1 MDTSQSSSQSPAPV
15 EDLYS
20 QFPSYLGAA
29 DNHNLGNTGTSW
41 LEPETYITKFGNAGK
56 FIAASILSGANSF
69 YQTGVQVGRWAGA
82 DIEADSTEGFIS
94 SVDSDLGMYYRAN
107 KESADLAGFV
117 LGSIVPGLGGVKVL
131 NAGQNAL
138 RAAKFEG
145 FIGRNLSKATGLL
158 APDVQK
164 YVRFASNEINSSLSA
179 TKLLNVNTVRA
190 IGAGFWQNT
199 LEAAAFETVV
209 QATMFKSPILEQQ
222 DIGDIV
228 TNVAIGGVVGGVI
241 GAAFTTPGIFGKL
254 KQAVGEDK
262 VARLPFTERP
272 QFAEITKP
280 SERISALAWDAET
293 SAIPVILKDADG
305 DPVYNNFAVNKTLYE
320 DKLRKNFND
329 IRTEIHKLIPG
340 GDKDLGNIIANASA
354 PAIDSTTGL
363 YKAGYAQGYFDSFS
377 GAVAIARPNQLTSA
391 EIAMNTALKTGKA
404 TESNLAVRYV
414 KVIGENAGQVLDAPP
429 ALLSIADTVMDQSA
443 VFKAVKEFK
452 FSSKQMWNAAELSGS
467 KAHIEAE
474 ARQIWASKVLPKI
487 PEDALIHEF
496 DLPMLE
502 RMYEDKLWGGKIRIS
517 RGEGPS
523 LEVFTPQSAQEL
535 FDLIKESK
543 LESAVRLLEKMS
555 LEGNIPIEQGTAA
568 IAKITNTKL
577 SWLEGDKL
585 VSEFDD
591 LFAHQADAVSY
602 LKTLEVKGLTTK
614 GSEVTD
620 PLLLPKHA
628 KVVYEI
634 DKNIKGLHEN
644 IADAMTFYQAQQK
657 LYNETAKVAVAKVLG
672 NGAENLPDITTSMTA
687 RMDHVS
693 ASAGMVSFANSN
705 YGTWGSTMQW
715 IGAQVRGFKQAARK
729 NVEESLQGPLIRLAQ
744 KPEAALEFES
754 INQKVS
760 RSGKQWIVHEE
771 DGASY
776 LVTKESKLALQGSEE
791 IPPVSVSELE
801 AAAVIRMEN
810 AETVEAVNAH
820 IATSGKRTNNFRDI
834 RAAQGKEDLKDPE
847 IFRPIRPD
855 LKQYPHF
862 AFVKD
867 PAVTGSGHVTMI
879 HAASEKELNALLDKV
894 PAKYQ
899 KLLKT
904 DVEEFKRARQEYE
917 FSRTLH
923 ENYLDSEMAAKGVFS
938 NFFPKSSPDKIV
950 DDILQRHLR
959 ESDVLVTETVRL
971 RYEPQFNLLEDL
983 GDQYSKAEKSKFA
996 SREDVIRK
1004 TTDNVYYNHIKTALD
1019 VSNLNEHNLLH
1030 GFNKMLDTAASK
1042 AVGAIQETFRG
1053 IKSPEEL
1060 ETINAM
1066 LDKYGMK
1073 PAYYGSALQAL
1084 ANHTAPRGALTAFVR
1099 KANSLLSLF
1108 TLGLD
1113 PLNSLNNAVGANI
1126 LRMSELRH
1134 LTDAVKAGNTEVAGA
1149 LGELAK
1155 IRLPGTGDEILAPT
1169 KLVSKAIANFWKDD
1183 GTLIAKYKA
1192 DGIIKDRV
1200 EQLKLLA
1207 DDFTLKGTET
1217 VAELDTRVRG
1227 AFGKAKALLEAGAE
1241 KGEKLS
1247 ANKLA
1252 EEFNRFV
1259 SANVMDQITEIARK
1273 NNLLD
1278 EATSKAYI
1286 NTFVNRVEGNITAS
1300 QRPLVFQGP
1309 IGQAIGLFQSYQFNL
1324 MQQLFRYIGE
1334 GTKKDL
1340 AMMAGLQST
1349 LYGIQSL
1356 PAFQFMN
1363 THIIG
1368 QLSGNKEH
1376 RDLYDATYGI
1386 AGKDAGNF
1394 VLYGIP
1400 SNILQTNIY
1409 SRGDINPRQITILPT
1424 SLQEIP
1430 LVQGWGKFL
1439 MNMKETAGKI
1449 AGGGAVWES
1458 MLQGMEHNGVS
1469 RPLAGF
1475 AQTLRG
1481 LKDGQVTSTQS
1492 NGNILYQNDL
1502 MSWASI
1508 VRMAG
1513 GRPLDEAVT
1522 NDALFRVK
1530 TYDAARRKDMASL
1543 AEKVKTSLIQGAQ
1556 PTQEAVNQF
1565 AEKYAELG
1573 GKQAGFNR
1581 WMVGLYKDTNVSQA
1595 QQLQGSLTN
1604 PFAYKMQL
1612 LIGGQDESTI
1622 P

>member
-1 MDTSQSSSQSPAPV
+1 MDTSGVPTNSSPM

-20 QFPSYLGAA
+20 QFPAYLGAA
-29 DNHNLGNTGTSW
+29 DNHNLGNTGISW
-41 LEPETYITKFGNAGK
+41 MEPETYAEKFGNAGK
-56 FIAASILSGANSF
+56 FIAASVLSGANSF
-69 YQTGVQVGRWAGA
+69 YQTAVSVGKWAGA
-82 DIEADSTEGFIS
+82 DVDADTTQDFIS
-94 SVDSDLGMYYRAN
+94 SVDSDLGAYYRAN

-117 LGSIVPGLGGVKVL
+117 LGSIVPGLGGVKLL
-131 NAGQNAL
+131 NAGQNVL

-145 FIGRNLSKATGLL
+145 FIGGNLGKATGLL

-164 YVRFASNEINSSLSA
+164 YVRLAAGEINASLST
-179 TKLLNVNTVRA
+179 TKLLNTNTVRA

-209 QATMFKSPILEQQ
+209 QTTMFKSPILEQQ
-222 DIGDIV
+222 DIGDIL
-228 TNVAIGGVVGGVI
+228 TNVAVGGIVGGVI

-254 KQAVGEDK
+254 KQAVGEEK

-272 QFAEITKP
+272 QFAEITSP
-280 SERISALAWDAET
+280 SERIAALAWDAET
-293 SAIPVILKDADG
+293 SAVPVVLRTTDG
-305 DPVYNNFAVNKTLYE
+305 DLVANNYAVNKTLYE

-329 IRTEIHKLIPG
+329 IRTEVHKLIPG
-340 GDKDLGNIIANASA
+340 GDDDLGNIIANASSPVVD
-354 PAIDSTTGL
+354 PATGL

-377 GAVAIARPNQLTSA
+377 GAVAIARANQITPIETSVA
-391 EIAMNTALKTGKA
+391 RAVKEGKMP
-404 TESNLAVRYV
+404 ESNLAVRYV
-414 KVIGENAGQVLDAPP
+414 KVIGEDAGQVLDGPP
-429 ALLSIADTVMDQSA
+429 VLLSIADTTVDQKG
-443 VFKAVKEFK
+443 VFAAVKEFK
-452 FSSKQMWNAAELSGS
+452 FSTKQMWNAVELKGT
-467 KAHIEAE
+467 KAHLEAE
-474 ARQIWASKVLPKI
+474 ARQIWATHVLEKI
-487 PEDALIHEF
+487 PENALINEF
-496 DLPMLE
+496 DLPLLE
-502 RMYEDKLWGGKIRIS
+502 RMYTDKQWGAGIKIS
-517 RGEGPS
+517 RGEGPT
-523 LEVFTPQSAQEL
+523 LEIFTPQSAQEL

-543 LESAVRLLEKMS
+543 IEVANRMLQKMS
-555 LEGNIPIEQGTAA
+555 LDGTMPIEQGTAA
-568 IAKITNTKL
+568 AAKIANTKQ
-577 SWLEGDKL
+577 SFLEGTTSAD
-585 VSEFDD
+585 EFSD
-591 LFAHQADAVSY
+591 LFAHQADQISY
-602 LKTLEVKGLTTK
+602 FKSLEAKKLATK

-620 PLLLPKHA
+620 PLFLPKHA
-628 KVVYEI
+628 KVVYQV
-634 DKNIKGLHEN
+634 DKNIKDVNGS
-644 IADAMTFYQAQQK
+644 IADAMVFYQSQQK
-657 LYNETAKVAVAKVLG
+657 LYTESAKVAVAKVLG
-672 NGAENLPDITTSMTA
+672 NGAENLPDITTRMTA
-687 RMDHVS
+687 KMDHVS

-715 IGAQVRGFKQAARK
+715 IGSQVRGFKTEARK
-729 NVEESLQGPLIRLAQ
+729 TVEEALQGPLVRLSQ

-754 INQKVS
+754 INQKIS
-760 RSGKQWIVHEE
+760 RSGKQWVVHQE
-771 DGASY
+771 DGVSY
-776 LVTKESKLALQGSEE
+776 LVTKESKAALNGAEGVE
-791 IPPVSVSELE
+791 AISVRELD
-801 AAAVIRMEN
+801 AAAVIQMNE

-820 IATSGKRTNNFRDI
+820 ILQSGKRTNHFRDI

-894 PAKYQ
+894 PAKYE

-904 DVEEFKRARQEYE
+904 DVEEFKKARQEYE

-938 NFFPKSSPDKIV
+938 NFFPKSDPAKIV
-950 DDILQRHLR
+950 DDVLQQHLR

-996 SREDVIRK
+996 SREDVVRK

-1019 VSNLNEHNLLH
+1019 ISNLNEHNLIY
-1030 GFNKMLDTAASK
+1030 GFNKLLDSAVSK
-1042 AVGAIQETFRG
+1042 AVGNIQETFRG
-1053 IKSPEEL
+1053 VRSPEEL
-1060 ETINAM
+1060 EKINSL
-1066 LDKYGMK
+1066 LDRYGMK
-1073 PAYYGSALQAL
+1073 PAFYDSSLQAL
-1084 ANHTAPRGALTAFVR
+1084 ANHTAPKGALTSFVR

-1155 IRLPGTGDEILAPT
+1155 IRLPGTGDEVLAPT
-1169 KLVSKAIANFWKDD
+1169 KLVARAISNFWKDD
-1183 GTLIAKYKA
+1183 GTLLAKYKA

-1200 EQLKLLA
+1200 EQLKLLV

-1217 VAELDTRVRG
+1217 VAELDTRVNTSFKR
-1227 AFGKAKALLEAGAE
+1227 AKALLETGAE

-1252 EEFNRFV
+1252 EEFNRFI
-1259 SANVMDQITEIARK
+1259 SANVMDQITQIGQKTGLIDA
-1273 NNLLD
+1273 
-1278 EATSKAYI
+1278 ATSKAYI

-1324 MQQLFRYIGE
+1324 MQQLFRYVGE

-1376 RDLYDATYGI
+1376 RDAYDAAYGI
-1386 AGKDAGNF
+1386 AGKTAGNF

-1409 SRGDINPRQITILPT
+1409 SRGDINPRQLTILPT

-1439 MNMKETAGKI
+1439 ANMKETAGKI
-1449 AGGGAVWES
+1449 TGGGAVWES

-1508 VRMAG
+1508 VRLAG

-1530 TYDAARRKDMASL
+1530 TYDAARRADMASL
-1543 AEKVKTSLIQGAQ
+1543 AEKVKTTMIQGAA
-1556 PTQEAVNQF
+1556 PPQESVNQF
-1565 AEKYAELG
+1565 AEKYAALG
-1573 GKQAGFNR
+1573 GKQAGFNK
-1581 WMVGLYKDTNVSQA
+1581 WMIGLYKDSNVSQA
-1595 QQLQGSLTN
+1595 QQLQASLTN
-1604 PFAYKMQL
+1604 PFAYKMQIL
-1612 LIGGQDESTI
+1612 MGGQDESTL